1 MRQGFLEA
9 TVVGEIRTWRRGSIE
24 SLVHL
29 QGFPAPVFHVTVQER
44 EIGALLVPISRDTPP
59 GVRHCA
65 RVDDPSRL
73 QDEEKPCVEA
83 LYVFVEKIKHTGR
96 RRKVVL
102 GELEQSPII
111 VLSRETHSVAAVRRV

>member
-59 GVRHCA
+59 GVRHAA
-65 RVDDPSRL
+65 RVDDPARL
-73 QDEEKPCVEA
+73 QDEEKPGVDA
-83 LYVFVEKIKHTGR
+83 LRVFVDKCKNTGR
-96 RRKVVL
+96 RGKGVL
-102 GELEQSPII
+102 GELERSRII
-111 VLSRETHSVAAVRRV
+111 DVRR